1 MLTKVGVTARLVVSS
16 HGKSAGQIVVAPT
29 WRTVPAIAQ
38 TQSREWAPR
47 EERVGCHAS
56 GRAERRGGGSGGDD
70 EGRSFG
76 GGVSDTD
83 TVLAC
88 NGCRESGVARCPLAV
103 W

>member
-1 MLTKVGVTARLVVSS
+1 MKWQSRDNAHKSRRHSAFVVSS

-56 GRAERRGGGSGGDD
+56 GRAERRSGGSGGDD
-70 EGRSFG
+70 EGRSW
-76 GGVSDTD
+76 VE
-83 TVLAC
+83 
-88 NGCRESGVARCPLAV
+88 ESVTRS
-103 W
+103 